1 MKRPGVMAPPKL
13 YEEPA
18 RPGLMR
24 PSSPARHPEIS
35 LRTFLWTIAALLA
48 VVELFAQALS

>member
-1 MKRPGVMAPPKL
+1 MAPPKL

-48 VVELFAQALS
+48 VVELFAQSLS